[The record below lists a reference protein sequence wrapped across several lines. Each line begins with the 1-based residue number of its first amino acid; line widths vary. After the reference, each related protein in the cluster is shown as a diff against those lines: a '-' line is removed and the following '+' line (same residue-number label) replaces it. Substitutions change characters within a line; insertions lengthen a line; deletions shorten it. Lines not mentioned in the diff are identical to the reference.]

1 MAIIDVVKWDAAP
14 DEFVW
19 KFPSEELTTA
29 TRLIV
34 SISQEAFVVT
44 GGEMTG
50 PFGAGTHILDTGNIP
65 ILKKIVDLPFGGRT
79 PYSAEVWF
87 VQKTSP
93 LNLLW
98 GTQDPIP
105 LMDPKFRIPVPIR
118 CFGQFGVRIADSRCF
133 LEKLVGTHSIFDTG
147 MLCDYFKAMV
157 QTKVKSLVAHE
168 ISRNGITVFEI
179 SRHLDELSAALRSG
193 IALGFAE
200 FGVELASF
208 YLQSVNFPQDDPAVT
223 SIRETLA
230 KRADMEIL
238 GYTYTQERSFDVLQG
253 AAQNEGMAGTF
264 AGAGIGLGLGAAV
277 GGAVGHSVGETT
289 SGILNTAPPRSICA
303 KCGGVLPPGA
313 KFCPECGASQQA
325 VSCCGKALPPGTKF
339 CPECG
344 KALGG
349 AGTGGN
355 A

>member
-44 GGEMTG
+44 GGELSG

-65 ILKKIVDLPFGGRT
+65 ILKKIVNIPFGGRT
-79 PYSAEVWF
+79 PYTAEVWF
-87 VQKTSP
+87 VQKTTP

-105 LMDPKFRIPVPIR
+105 LLDPKFHIPVPVR
-118 CFGQFGVRIADSRCF
+118 CFGQFGVRISDSRRF
-133 LEKLVGTHSIFDTG
+133 LEKLVGTHNIFDTK

-168 ISRNGITVFEI
+168 ISRAGVTVFEI
-179 SRHLDELSAALRSG
+179 NQQLDELSASLRMG
-193 IALGFAE
+193 IDPGFAD
-200 FGVELASF
+200 FGVSLESF
-208 YLQSVNFPQDDPAVT
+208 FIQSVNFPQDDPAIT
-223 SIRETLA
+223 SIRQTLA

-238 GYTYTQERSFDVLQG
+238 GYSYTQERSFDVLQG

-277 GGAVGHSVGETT
+277 GGAVGQSVGQTT
-289 SGILNTAPPRSICA
+289 SGILNTAAPAVGSRCIQ
-303 KCGGVLPPGA
+303 CGKTIPDGV
-313 KFCPECGASQQA
+313 KFCPECGAAQGL
-325 VSCCGKALPPGTKF
+325 VCCGKPLPPGTKF

-344 KALGG
+344 KSLKKKEE
-349 AGTGGN
+349 
-355 A
+355 